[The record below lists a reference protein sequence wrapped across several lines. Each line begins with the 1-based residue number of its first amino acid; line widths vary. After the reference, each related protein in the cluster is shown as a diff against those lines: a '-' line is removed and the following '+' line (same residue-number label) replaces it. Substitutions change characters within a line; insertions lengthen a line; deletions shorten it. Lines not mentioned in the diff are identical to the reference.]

1 MSGGIPRGARWT
13 PVPDLFFSRHLPA
26 MADPVALKVALHALW
41 RVYRHP
47 AGQPPAVREADLAAD
62 PTLRRG
68 LGALG
73 VASADVAGRVGAALE
88 ALVADGLL
96 LTVRLAG
103 DTGPERW
110 VLLNS
115 IEGQAAARRLAASP
129 AATRIAAGGVAAVA
143 AEATPADPGERGY
156 IFALYEANIGLV
168 TPLLADELADAAAEY
183 PRAWVERAVRR
194 AAENNARRWNYVRA
208 ILERWARDGVD
219 DEGHRR
225 GAATARERDS
235 EGPYSAWIER

>member
-41 RVYRHP
+41 RIYRHA
-47 AGQPPAVREADLAAD
+47 AGQPPAVREAELLADA
-62 PTLRRG
+62 TLRRG

-73 VASADVAGRVGAALE
+73 VAAADVAGRVGAALE
-88 ALVADGLL
+88 ALVADGLFL
-96 LTVRLAG
+96 SVRLAG
-103 DTGPERW
+103 DAGPERW
-110 VLLNS
+110 LLLNS
-115 IEGQAAARRLAASP
+115 PEGQAAARRLEASP
-129 AATRIAAGGVAAVA
+129 AAARVVARGAEAAV
-143 AEATPADPGERGY
+143 TGQADPGDRGY